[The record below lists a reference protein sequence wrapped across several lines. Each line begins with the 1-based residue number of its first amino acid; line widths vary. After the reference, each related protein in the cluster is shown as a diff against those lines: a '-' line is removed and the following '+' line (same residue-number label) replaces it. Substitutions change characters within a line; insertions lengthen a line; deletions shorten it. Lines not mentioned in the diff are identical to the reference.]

1 MERKISKMVE
11 ICDFQ
16 HNNINL
22 LVIFT
27 KLTHKNVQM

>member
-1 MERKISKMVE
+1 VKIWY
-11 ICDFQ
+11 IQ
-16 HNNINL
+16 HNNINV

>member
-1 MERKISKMVE
+1 MVKLLY
-11 ICDFQ
+11 IQ

-27 KLTHKNVQM
+27 KQAH